1 MKENKYISELL
12 KEIQTEKAPKG
23 TTLQIMQKIEA
34 RTVKQ
39 RSSQWWQMLPV
50 FYVIALIGV
59 SRIAFI
65 YFLENYVSIDMVVS
79 KIQEYAYWI
88 VLKTTMFSLGNI
100 VGALSIIAL
109 LIYLFVEDRKARS
122 CCRGLPF
129 A

>member
-88 VLKTTMFSLGNI
+88 VLKTTMLSLGNI